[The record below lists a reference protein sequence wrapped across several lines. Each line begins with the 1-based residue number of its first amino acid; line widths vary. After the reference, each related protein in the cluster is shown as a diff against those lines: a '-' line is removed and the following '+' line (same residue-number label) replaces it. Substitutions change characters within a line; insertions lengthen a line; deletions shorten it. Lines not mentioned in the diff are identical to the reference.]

1 MVIIKDGVLHAVPV
15 GERTQ
20 RAPHTPS
27 VARRMA
33 PTALARRVLQGGE
46 RYGRACC
53 CASFA
58 ACSRRCITTSQAEE
72 EAVDLQREN
81 KRLRLENA
89 ALREEAS
96 HRIAPLSYEVLT
108 SGKLNCQG
116 NIRGVPGIRR
126 VASWCAGGVGGNVR
140 GSWDGGGMEGLC
152 AC

>member
-1 MVIIKDGVLHAVPV
+1 MSMVLAGRNGIMKKSIAAVQKEWV
-15 GERTQ
+15 DRGWLLLRTGCCTQCQWGSERSVH
-20 RAPHTPS
+20 RIHHLLLGGWPHRTGTTC
-27 VARRMA
+27 AA
-33 PTALARRVLQGGE
+33 GGE

-81 KRLRLENA
+81 KRLRLGNA

-108 SGKLNCQG
+108 SGEL
-116 NIRGVPGIRR
+116 
-126 VASWCAGGVGGNVR
+126 S
-140 GSWDGGGMEGLC
+140 EEY
-152 AC
+152 